1 MINIAVTSAR
11 ITLSLT
17 VLGGMLGAPLG
28 PAGMAVGAMMGA
40 RVGAQVG
47 AGLIILGAAVA
58 MRCCRATSATSTTWL
73 CGLNPL

>member
-1 MINIAVTSAR
+1 MINMVVTAAR
-11 ITLSLT
+11 VTLSLT

-47 AGLIILGAAVA
+47 AGLIILAAAGEAWDA
-58 MRCCRATSATSTTWL
+58 MGRH
-73 CGLNPL
+73 